1 MLSRADGFGS
11 ISTAFQPLFGQ
22 TANIFG
28 RRNLLLGAITFF
40 ILGTGISGG
49 ARNMAM
55 LIAGRT
61 IQGIGGGGCTM
72 LVDLIVCDL
81 VPLRKRGSV
90 MGIIF
95 GAVTIGTALGPF
107 IGGILVETTTWRW
120 VFYLSIPI
128 GASAMVL
135 LVAFLNLKYEKKTTF
150 IGKVKRIDLIGNG
163 IFVLATTSML
173 VAITNGG
180 TRYPWSSWNVILPLV
195 LGIFGL
201 GCFYVFEISRL
212 CVEPTLPPQ
221 LFAYRTSVT
230 AFALTFVHTMLLYWE
245 IFFMPVYFQAVLGS
259 SPARS
264 GVQLLPTVITLMAFG
279 AIGGG
284 LMQKLGRYR
293 PFHLLGFALM
303 TTGFGVFTLLD
314 KDSSTAVWVIVQVV
328 FAAGTGLSIGTL
340 LAAVQAELSES
351 DAATATGTWAVFRS
365 FGTVWG
371 ITISAAVFDNRF
383 SSLSKRISDPWVREL
398 LSAGQAYEHATAKF
412 VSAFQNQPVVQ
423 REVFDVFSDSLRL
436 VWQVAIGISA
446 AGFLIVFFEKEVQLR
461 TELETNFGLEGKATV
476 NASGE

>member
-1 MLSRADGFGS
+1 
-11 ISTAFQPLFGQ
+11 
-22 TANIFG
+22 
-28 RRNLLLGAITFF
+28 
-40 ILGTGISGG
+40 
-49 ARNMAM
+49 MAM

-61 IQGIGGGGCTM
+61 VQGIGGGGCTM

-95 GAVTIGTALGPF
+95 GAVTVGTALGPF

-135 LVAFLNLKYEKKTTF
+135 LVAFLNLKYEKKTTLS
-150 IGKVKRIDLIGNG
+150 GKIKRIDLVGNA

-173 VAITNGG
+173 VALTNGG
-180 TRYPWSSWNVILPLV
+180 TKYPWSSWNVILPLV
-195 LGIFGL
+195 LGVLGL
-201 GCFYVFEISRL
+201 GLFYVFEVSSL

-221 LFAYRTSVT
+221 LFANRTSVT

-245 IFFMPVYFQAVLGS
+245 IYFMPVYFQAVLGS

-284 LMQKLGRYR
+284 LMQKFGRYR
-293 PFHLLGFALM
+293 PFHHLGFALM
-303 TTGFGVFTLLD
+303 TIGFGTFTLLD
-314 KDSSTAVWVIVQVV
+314 RESSTAVWVIVQIV

-365 FGTVWG
+365 FGTIWG
-371 ITISAAVFDNRF
+371 ITISAAIFDNRF
-383 SSLSKRISDPWVREL
+383 SGLSNGISDPNVRSL

-412 VSAFQNQPVVQ
+412 VNTFQNQPVVQ
-423 REVFDVFSDSLRL
+423 NEVFGAFSDSLRL

-446 AGFLIVFFEKEVQLR
+446 VGFLLVSLEKEVKLR
-461 TELETNFGLEGKATV
+461 TVLETDFGLQEKATV
-476 NASGE
+476 NASKA